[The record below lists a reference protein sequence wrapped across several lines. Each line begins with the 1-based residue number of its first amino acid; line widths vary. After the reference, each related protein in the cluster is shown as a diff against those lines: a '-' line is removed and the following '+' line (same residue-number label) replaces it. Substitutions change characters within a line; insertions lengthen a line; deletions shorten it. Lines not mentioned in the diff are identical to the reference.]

1 MAALVYTSFPHTAGA
16 SSLSAI
22 SLPRHRKFMAGNYR
36 DLIVWQKAIKLTQF
50 IYRLTDSFPKREMY
64 GLASQM
70 RRAAVS
76 IAANIAEGNGRI
88 TRGEW
93 QQFLGHARGSQ
104 LELETELT
112 ISWRVELITEEQHRT
127 GLLRCEEVGRLI
139 NGLLKASASR
149 PPRKP
154 FATL

>member
-1 MAALVYTSFPHTAGA
+1 MAEMVYTSFLHTVGA
-16 SSLSAI
+16 SPLSSI
-22 SLPRHRKFMAGNYR
+22 SLPLHHTFMAGNYR
-36 DLIVWQKAIKLTQF
+36 DLIVWQKAIELTQF
-50 IYRLTDSFPKREMY
+50 INRLTDSFPKREMY

-76 IAANIAEGNGRI
+76 IPAN
-88 TRGEW
+88 
-93 QQFLGHARGSQ
+93 LGHARGSH

-127 GLLRCEEVGRLI
+127 ALRRCEEVGRLI
-139 NGLLKASASR
+139 NGLLKASATR

-154 FATL
+154 FVTP

>member
-1 MAALVYTSFPHTAGA
+1 MAETVYTLVPNTAGA
-16 SSLSAI
+16 SSLCCI

-36 DLIVWQKAIKLTQF
+36 DLIVWQRAIELTQF

-76 IAANIAEGNGRI
+76 IPANIAEGNGRL

-93 QQFLGHARGSQ
+93 QQFLGHARGSH

-112 ISWRVELITEEQHRT
+112 ISWRVELITGEQHRT
-127 GLLRCEEVGRLI
+127 ALLRCAEVGRLI
-139 NGLLKASASR
+139 NGLLKASATR

-154 FATL
+154 FVTP